1 MTAERDYC
9 DFPNDMVLACHS
21 IIPFVDG
28 MSLDNYLADEKT
40 RYAVM
45 RAYEILGRGSPA
57 SAGTYEDGQCGSR
70 SGFARLCHVAA
81 GNDACGPAKPV
92 VARSRRE
99 PGGRNSDVNAPPC
112 KGQKHDGSLLPVR
125 TGIAWLALASYA
137 TSSRRQAGAAAAQR
151 CTR

>member
-1 MTAERDYC
+1 VTAERDYC

-57 SAGTYEDGQCGSR
+57 SAGTYEDGQCGHSLGDDGR
-70 SGFARLCHVAA
+70 RAQPDCTWVAFTA
-81 GNDACGPAKPV
+81 NHGWT
-92 VARSRRE
+92 E
-99 PGGRNSDVNAPPC
+99 
-112 KGQKHDGSLLPVR
+112 
-125 TGIAWLALASYA
+125 YA
-137 TSSRRQAGAAAAQR
+137 QAGAG
-151 CTR
+151 CVDP